1 MMSYFNESNEAV
13 LKKRLNFWVVTA
25 SIMIASNLMLASLSW
40 YALLHQRVEVTPF
53 FGNQGYSRAGNE
65 VDVHYLNQLSENFVL
80 TRFNISPNTV
90 KSNHAR
96 LLNYVSSDAYHD
108 LSKALLKEQALVLK
122 NKISSYFDIE
132 SVQSNPERLT
142 TRVTGVLKRYV
153 GNRALPEIKIKY
165 RLKYRYHLGRPAIV
179 SFEKVEDVKNA

>member
-1 MMSYFNESNEAV
+1 MSYFNESNEAV

-25 SIMIASNLMLASLSW
+25 SIMIISNLMLAALSW
-40 YALLHQRVEVTPF
+40 YALLHQKVEITPF
-53 FGNQGYSRAGNE
+53 FGNQGYSRSGSE

-80 TRFNISPNTV
+80 TRFNVSPNTV

-108 LSKALLKEQALVLK
+108 LSQVLLKEQALVLK

-132 SVQSNPERLT
+132 SVRSNPKRLS
-142 TRVTGVLKRYV
+142 TRVAGSLKRYV
-153 GNRALPEIKIKY
+153 GNRALPEINVNY

-179 SFEKVEDVKNA
+179 SFEKVEDVNHG